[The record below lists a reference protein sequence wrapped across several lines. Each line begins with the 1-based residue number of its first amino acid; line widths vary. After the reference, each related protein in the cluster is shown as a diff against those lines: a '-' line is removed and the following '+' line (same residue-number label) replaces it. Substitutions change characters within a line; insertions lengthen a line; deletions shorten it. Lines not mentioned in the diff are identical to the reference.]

1 MRKPLRLARRLIR
14 ARNGRADFPAGAA
27 IPSTLGTVLMDPS
40 GPPWDEGN
48 LKGRSTAA
56 LIALLLLLLPLP
68 LRADGGTLRVANVP
82 MGAYRINVFTD
93 PTPIPPDSVD
103 VSILA
108 TFERGRGIAR
118 GLDVVVTALRTDGTG
133 SPMTHPATREQAD
146 DPRYY
151 AAKFALGSEG
161 EWEIRVRVQGPEG
174 EGEVVFQVTAREPG
188 LLANPF
194 LILTLAL
201 LPLVLVG
208 LWLKRSGGAAPPTPS
223 TRPGG
228 R

>member
-1 MRKPLRLARRLIR
+1 MIRPLCLAVTAL
-14 ARNGRADFPAGAA
+14 A
-27 IPSTLGTVLMDPS
+27 PS
-40 GPPWDEGN
+40 GTRLRAPAPTM
-48 LKGRSTAA
+48 LPLCLAVAA
-56 LIALLLLLLPLP
+56 LALLPIS

-103 VSILA
+103 VSVLA

-118 GLDVVVTALRTDGTG
+118 GLDIEVTARRTDGTG
-133 SPMTHPATREQAD
+133 SPMRHPATREQAD

-161 EWEIRVRVQGPEG
+161 EWEIRVRVKGPEG
-174 EGEVVFQVTAREPG
+174 EGEVVFQVTAMEPG

-194 LILTLAL
+194 LIATLAL
-201 LPLVLVG
+201 LPLLLVG
-208 LWLKRSGGAAPPTPS
+208 WWLKRSGGSPAAKPS
-223 TRPGG
+223 NRPAE